1 MASLTL
7 RNIEESL
14 KAKIRMIAAANGR
27 SMEEEVRQILR
38 QYVLRQKSADGVGT
52 RISRR
57 FAGAGGV
64 EMSLPPRSA
73 PRQLKAGDACV
84 DDGC

>member
-1 MASLTL
+1 MATLTL

-14 KAKIRMIAAANGR
+14 KAKIRMTAAANGR

-64 EMSLPPRSA
+64 EMPLPPHSM
-73 PRQLKAGDACV
+73 PRQLKAGSV
-84 DDGC
+84 PEDDGC

>member
-1 MASLTL
+1 MASLML
-7 RNIEESL
+7 RNIEEAL

-57 FAGAGGV
+57 FSEAGGV
-64 EMSLPPRSA
+64 EMPLPPRSA
-73 PRQLKAGDACV
+73 PRQLKAGDASV
-84 DDGC
+84 GYGR